1 MEIFIKAS
9 SIGEKLG
16 YNFIAYSD
24 SSPTN
29 QFSINR
35 DELLSGIVLTM
46 EDDATDLVVVA
57 LDVNVSPFSFTIN
70 KNNII
75 TLSSLNT
82 PTSEY
87 RPKNESD
94 EIIPFSEEE
103 FPEYKIEEIRESI
116 LKDSILIDYL
126 NKSYDYRIEVSSDQD
141 EEDLSSIKI
150 GVNKSNNSI
159 YFIYRKFQDNTE
171 ILEIYDEIGFYQV
184 SRENINSPF
193 ILKEWAASDYISGE
207 PIANE

>member
-1 MEIFIKAS
+1 MNVFIKAHS
-9 SIGEKLG
+9 VSENLG
-16 YNFIAYSD
+16 YNFIAYSN

-35 DELLSGIVLTM
+35 DELLSGKVLSLDNNATNLIVI
-46 EDDATDLVVVA
+46 A

-70 KNNII
+70 TNNII

-82 PTSEY
+82 PLSEY
-87 RPKNESD
+87 RPKNEGD
-94 EIIPFSEEE
+94 ETIPFSEEE

-116 LKDSILIDYL
+116 LKDPILIDYL
-126 NKSYDYRIEVSSDQD
+126 NKSYDYRIEVSSNQD

-150 GVNKSNNSI
+150 GVNRSNNSI

-184 SRENINSPF
+184 SRENTNSPF

-207 PIANE
+207 SIANE